1 MARIAGAPEAG
12 GALMITGYA
21 VADGKLR
28 VLSDFQ
34 MQKDE
39 AVWFDLLR
47 PTAEEEAA
55 VEAILSTDIPTRE
68 DMLDI
73 EVSSRLYM
81 DNDEAFMTALL
92 LAQAEGVQ
100 PLTSPVTFALVGDRL
115 LTIRYEEPRVFAAF
129 SARAQK
135 VSMGCTDAET
145 LLVGLL
151 EAVIDRLAD
160 ILERT
165 ANDADRI
172 SSGIFCRAGESVR
185 RARDFQRVLVE
196 LGQTGDLA
204 SKIRDSLVT
213 LERLFGFLSLTLDQR
228 FAKRAASD
236 KKAEKE
242 LRARIRTL
250 QRDGESL
257 TNHLTYLSQ
266 KITFLLDATLGMI
279 NIEQNQIIKIFSV
292 VAVAFLPPTL
302 IASVYGMNF
311 DFMPELSSSYGYP
324 VAIAAMVLSSVLPLL
339 YFKRRGWL

>member
-1 MARIAGAPEAG
+1 
-12 GALMITGYA
+12 
-21 VADGKLR
+21 
-28 VLSDFQ
+28 
-34 MQKDE
+34 
-39 AVWFDLLR
+39 
-47 PTAEEEAA
+47 
-55 VEAILSTDIPTRE
+55 
-68 DMLDI
+68 
-73 EVSSRLYM
+73 
-81 DNDEAFMTALL
+81 
-92 LAQAEGVQ
+92 
-100 PLTSPVTFALVGDRL
+100 
-115 LTIRYEEPRVFAAF
+115 
-129 SARAQK
+129 
-135 VSMGCTDAET
+135 MGCTDAET